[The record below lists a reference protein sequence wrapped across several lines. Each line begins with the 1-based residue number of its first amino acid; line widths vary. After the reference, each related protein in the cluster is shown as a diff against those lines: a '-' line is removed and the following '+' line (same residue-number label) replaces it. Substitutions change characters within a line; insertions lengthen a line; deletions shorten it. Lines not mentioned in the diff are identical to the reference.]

1 MNLTAAER
9 DDRARDPMTAALQTQ
24 ATTSTGRKM
33 AASSAPINPAA
44 HLPDFTTPAN
54 VPGLSGAVD
63 VWRDAWGIPHIKAR
77 SFRDAFAGLG
87 FAHAQDRLWQ
97 MEALLRRATGRY
109 AEWLGARALPADMI
123 ARKMD
128 AAAASRRDIALLS
141 DETKAMLESYAHGV
155 NAFIAV
161 GRWPV
166 EYGIL
171 NESPGR
177 WEPWHSIA
185 AMRQIGFLMG
195 SVWWKLWRAAALPI
209 IGPDNI
215 DKLRFDDGGDDFLC
229 MPSGAEG
236 QRLAAAL
243 LDLKPGLTALLDI
256 SPDAIGAELAGGS
269 NNWAL
274 SGQHT
279 STGRPIVAGDP
290 HRQLEM
296 PNMYAQ
302 AHVACEDFDVI
313 GLTVPGVPGFPHFG
327 HTANVAWGVTHA
339 FVDIHDLYV
348 EHFSEHGTHYS
359 FKGEQLPAIQRR
371 ETIKVRDADDVSM
384 LVTETRHGPI
394 IIGNP
399 SDGKAVALRSAQFAV
414 PDKSFDCML
423 PMLRAGSVK
432 QLFEA
437 TKGFGLMDHNV
448 VAGDIH
454 GHIGHHVRAL
464 VPLRPRANGWLPVP
478 GWSGEYEWNGMVSYA
493 DMPNCI
499 DPPSGKIVT
508 ANNRIV
514 PGEREPY
521 ISTDTMPPHR
531 ARRILRRLAQLD
543 KAPPDQM
550 ASIHRDTISI
560 PGTEIRERLRQ
571 VAPPAG
577 AEDVHRLILGWNGEM
592 KADSRGAAAY
602 AVLRFELTK
611 LAVKQIGLQRAAES
625 PFAKVTPGIV
635 PENQFWGT
643 LPQLLRAND
652 ESLLAG
658 ATWNGLLQQALS
670 AAALA
675 LPDETWGALHTP
687 LLKHQLSASFPEYA
701 AALDK
706 DCATISG
713 DNDTVLASGYAAKN
727 GWRAVSSALSRY
739 VFDVGAWDNCQW
751 IVFHGASGHP
761 ASPSY
766 LDQNATWARG
776 ELVPMLYNWDA
787 IRRSA
792 TSHQVL
798 NGP

>member
-1 MNLTAAER
+1 
-9 DDRARDPMTAALQTQ
+9 
-24 ATTSTGRKM
+24 M
-33 AASSAPINPAA
+33 AASSTPIDPAA
-44 HLPDFTTPAN
+44 HLPDFKTPADI
-54 VPGLSGAVD
+54 PRLSGAVD
-63 VWRDAWGIPHIKAR
+63 VWRDTWGIPHIKAR
-77 SFRDAFAGLG
+77 SFGDAFAGLG

-109 AEWLGARALPADMI
+109 AEWLGARALPADII
-123 ARKMD
+123 ARQMD
-128 AAAASRRDIALLS
+128 AATASRRDFAQLT

-155 NAFIAV
+155 NAFIAL

-166 EYGIL
+166 EYRIL

-209 IGPDNI
+209 IGPDRI

-229 MPSGAEG
+229 MPSGAEAR
-236 QRLAAAL
+236 RLAAAL
-243 LDLKPGLTALLDI
+243 HDLKPGLTALLDI
-256 SPDAIGAELAGGS
+256 YPDAIGAELAGGS

-302 AHVACEDFDVI
+302 AHVACDDFDVV

-327 HTANVAWGVTHA
+327 HTENVAWGVTHA
-339 FVDIHDLYV
+339 FVDIHDLYI
-348 EHFSEHGTHYS
+348 ERFSDNGTHYC
-359 FKGEQLPAIQRR
+359 FKGELLPATQRR
-371 ETIKVRDADDVSM
+371 ETIKVRDAYDTSI

-399 SDGKAVALRSAQFAV
+399 ADGKAVALRSVQFAV

-437 TKGFGLMDHNV
+437 ARGFGLMDHNV

-464 VPLRPRANGWLPVP
+464 VPSRPRANGWLPVP
-478 GWSGEYEWNGMVSYA
+478 GWSGEYEWNGMVSYD
-493 DMPNCI
+493 DMPSSI

-521 ISTDTMPPHR
+521 IATDTMPPHR
-531 ARRILRRLAQLD
+531 SRRIMRRLDQIV
-543 KAPPDQM
+543 KATPEQM
-550 ASIHRDTISI
+550 PSIHRDMISI
-560 PGTEIRERLRQ
+560 PGVEIRERLRL

-577 AEDVHRLILGWNGEM
+577 TEEVHRLILDWNGEM
-592 KADSRGAAAY
+592 KADSRAAVAY
-602 AVLRFELTK
+602 AMLRYELTK

-635 PENQFWGT
+635 PEHQFWGT

-658 ATWNGLLQQALS
+658 TTWNGLLQQALS

-675 LPDETWGALHTP
+675 MPNETWGALHTP
-687 LLKHQLSASFPEYA
+687 PLKHQLSASFPEHA
-701 AALDK
+701 VVLDK

-727 GWRAVSSALSRY
+727 SWRAVSSALSRY
-739 VFDVGAWDNCQW
+739 VFDIGAWDNCQW

-766 LDQNATWARG
+766 LNQNAAWARG
-776 ELVPMLYNWDA
+776 EMVPMLYNWDA

-798 NGP
+798 KGP